1 MVDLRTQNEIVRDEK
16 HQRICSVYLALR
28 EKMPKASANR
38 IFNHIAHT
46 EGMTAA
52 GVKNIITSKG
62 LYQSKN
68 SK

>member
-16 HQRICSVYLALR
+16 HQRICNAFLSLR
-28 EKMPKASANR
+28 AKMPEASANR

-52 GVKNIITSKG
+52 GVKNIIVSKG
-62 LYQSKN
+62 LYQSK
-68 SK
+68 KQ